1 MPASK
6 TPKSKKPTIAV
17 RPPPSAAVDAFV
29 LDDAATPKRHDA
41 IAPKRQSVAASKR
54 QTPARPPST
63 TRYTTKDGAE
73 LRRVTLWL
81 PAEAAEAIGTF
92 AARHQLRDSHIA
104 ALAVCK
110 LLGVKPPASLAH
122 VAALFPK

>member
-1 MPASK
+1 MPPSK
-6 TPKSKKPTIAV
+6 PRNKKPTIAV
-17 RPPPSAAVDAFV
+17 RPPPSPSAAADDFV
-29 LDDAATPKRHDA
+29 RRHDA
-41 IAPKRQSVAASKR
+41 TPPKRQRTAPR
-54 QTPARPPST
+54 TPARPPST

-110 LLGVKPPASLAH
+110 LLGVKPPASLAN
-122 VAALFPK
+122 VAALFPR

>member
-1 MPASK
+1 MPASARK

-17 RPPPSAAVDAFV
+17 RPPPSADDFVRGNDA
-29 LDDAATPKRHDA
+29 T
-41 IAPKRQSVAASKR
+41 ASKR
-54 QTPARPPST
+54 QKRSSPSPGARAST
-63 TRYTTKDGAE
+63 TRYTTKDGSQ

-110 LLGVKPPASLAH
+110 LLGVKAPASLAH
-122 VAALFPK
+122 VAALFPR

>member
-1 MPASK
+1 MPANARK
-6 TPKSKKPTIAV
+6 PPKSKKPTIAV
-17 RPPPSAAVDAFV
+17 RPPPSSADDFVKRDA
-29 LDDAATPKRHDA
+29 T
-41 IAPKRQSVAASKR
+41 ASKR
-54 QTPARPPST
+54 RRQASPTAHATT

-81 PAEAAEAIGTF
+81 PAAAAEAIGIF

-122 VAALFPK
+122 VAALFPR

>member
-6 TPKSKKPTIAV
+6 PRKSKKPTIAV
-17 RPPPSAAVDAFV
+17 RPPPSAAADDFV
-29 LDDAATPKRHDA
+29 QRYDA
-41 IAPKRQSVAASKR
+41 ITSERNDATASKSR
-54 QTPARPPST
+54 PAAIARPPSS

-81 PAEAAEAIGTF
+81 PAEAAAAIGTF

-110 LLGVKPPASLAH
+110 LLGVKPPASIAH
-122 VAALFPK
+122 VAALFPR

>member
-17 RPPPSAAVDAFV
+17 RPPPSAAADAFV
-29 LDDAATPKRHDA
+29 HDA
-41 IAPKRQSVAASKR
+41 TASKR
-54 QTPARPPST
+54 RSAASRTARPPST

-122 VAALFPK
+122 VAALFPR

>member
-6 TPKSKKPTIAV
+6 PKSKKPTIAV
-17 RPPPSAAVDAFV
+17 RPPPAAADAFV
-29 LDDAATPKRHDA
+29 RHDA
-41 IAPKRQSVAASKR
+41 TASKR
-54 QTPARPPST
+54 QSTARAERAPST

-81 PAEAAEAIGTF
+81 PAEAATAIGTF

-122 VAALFPK
+122 VAALFPR

>member
-17 RPPPSAAVDAFV
+17 RPPPTAAADDFV
-29 LDDAATPKRHDA
+29 RRHDA
-41 IAPKRQSVAASKR
+41 TASQRQGVK
-54 QTPARPPST
+54 TPRTARPPST

-110 LLGVKPPASLAH
+110 LLGVRPPASLAH
-122 VAALFPK
+122 VAALFPR

>member
-6 TPKSKKPTIAV
+6 TPKRKKPAIAV
-17 RPPPSAAVDAFV
+17 RPPPSPTAAADDFVRRHDAT
-29 LDDAATPKRHDA
+29 TPKRQ
-41 IAPKRQSVAASKR
+41 RASS
-54 QTPARPPST
+54 TTAARPPST

-81 PAEAAEAIGTF
+81 PADAAEAIGTF

-122 VAALFPK
+122 VAALFPR

>member
-17 RPPPSAAVDAFV
+17 RPPPAAAADDFV
-29 LDDAATPKRHDA
+29 RRHDA
-41 IAPKRQSVAASKR
+41 TASKR
-54 QTPARPPST
+54 PRAPSPAARPST

-81 PAEAAEAIGTF
+81 PADAAEAIGTF
-92 AARHQLRDSHIA
+92 ASRHQLRDSHIA
-104 ALAVCK
+104 TIAVCK
-110 LLGVKPPASLAH
+110 LLGLKPPATLAH
-122 VAALFPK
+122 VAALFPR

>member
-6 TPKSKKPTIAV
+6 TPKHKKPTIAV
-17 RPPPSAAVDAFV
+17 RPPPAAVDAFV
-29 LDDAATPKRHDA
+29 LDDTAASKRHDA
-41 IAPKRQSVAASKR
+41 ITPKRQSAMTPKR
-54 QTPARPPST
+54 ATPTRPPST
-63 TRYTTKDGAE
+63 TRYTTKDGSE